1 MSNHDLLALTIFAL
15 TYFAIAGGKF
25 PSLRLD
31 RTGAA
36 FVGAVAMVLTR
47 VLTGRDA
54 LAAIDFHTITLLLGM
69 MIVVA
74 YLRVGGAFSL
84 AADALLQRVKSG
96 YGLLAMTVIVAGV
109 LAAFFINDVVCLALT
124 PLVIETAEALDAN
137 PIPYLLAVVTA
148 SNVGSVATITGNP
161 QNMIVAGFAH
171 LGYLRF
177 AAHLAPVAIGGLA
190 IVFTVIAIAY
200 RHDLRRV
207 RQAIGMAPVRRGA
220 ARAVMIKSAVVAS
233 VTLVLFM
240 GGFPVHLVALGAA
253 AVMLVT
259 RRIKPARIY
268 TRVDWTTLLMFAGL
282 FIVVAGAQSTGLP
295 AQLVKW
301 IGVERMTGT
310 ATLAIVSAVLSNIV
324 SNVPAVLLFRPLF
337 PILGASEHTA
347 LVLASSSTLAGN
359 LTVVGSI
366 ANLIVI
372 ETAHR
377 RGVRISFYKYLRVGV
392 PITILTLAGDILFLS
407 WWR

>member
-1 MSNHDLLALTIFAL
+1 MTDHDILALTIFAL
-15 TYFAIAGGKF
+15 TYFAIAGGRF

-31 RTGAA
+31 RAGAA

-47 VLTGRDA
+47 VLTGHEA
-54 LAAIDFHTITLLLGM
+54 LMAIDFHTIALLLGM

-74 YLRVGGAFSL
+74 YLRVGGTFSL
-84 AADALLQRVKSG
+84 AGDALLRQVKSG
-96 YGLLAMTVIVAGV
+96 YGLLAMTVMVSGV

-124 PLVIETAEALDAN
+124 PLVIDTAEALDAN

-161 QNMIVAGFAH
+161 QNMIVAGFAN
-171 LGYLRF
+171 LGYLPF
-177 AAHLAPVAIGGLA
+177 AIHLAPVAAGGLA
-190 IVFTVIAIAY
+190 IIFGVIAIAY
-200 RHDLRRV
+200 RADLRRV
-207 RQAIGMAPVRRGA
+207 NQGIVKPPVRRVASSG
-220 ARAVMIKSAVVAS
+220 VMIKSAVVACA
-233 VTLVLFM
+233 TLVMFM
-240 GGFPVHLVALGAA
+240 AGYPVHLVALGAA

-259 RRIKPARIY
+259 RRVKPARIY
-268 TRVDWTTLLMFAGL
+268 ALIDWTTLMLFVGL

-337 PILGASEHTA
+337 PMLGAGEHTA

-372 ETAHR
+372 EAANR
-377 RGVRISFYKYLRVGV
+377 RGVRISFYEYLRVGV